1 MAYRLGKIRVGDI
14 AKKQNKLK
22 VRLIEKVVV
31 MSRCNTVMRSIA
43 SYTNVLHA
51 MTMTSVM
58 GTITRPSSR
67 KVTNGSYNKQNDYR
81 TKQETMQ
88 STKLQNRTAHLP
100 TVRLTLKE
108 KDRVVQEFQKTHH
121 SSLSDY
127 VREKLFAKEVTAYE
141 KKRMDALLQ
150 LGDFR
155 TELKNLGPLIEQ
167 IAKLLAVS
175 KDDKLLQS
183 ETEIL
188 QALLKEF
195 SSINEHLDKMTIK

>member
-1 MAYRLGKIRVGDI
+1 
-14 AKKQNKLK
+14 
-22 VRLIEKVVV
+22 
-31 MSRCNTVMRSIA
+31 
-43 SYTNVLHA
+43 
-51 MTMTSVM
+51 MTMTSVIR
-58 GTITRPSSR
+58 TISRPLKIIASSR
-67 KVTNGSYNKQNDYR
+67 KVTNGSYKDQNKNDYR

-88 STKLQNRTAHLP
+88 SNKLQNRTAHLP

-155 TELKNLGPLIEQ
+155 NELKNLGPLVEQ
-167 IAKLLAVS
+167 IAKLLAIS
-175 KDDKLLQS
+175 KDDKLLES
-183 ETEIL
+183 ETEVL